1 MKKIQENEILDDYEY
16 YRDIILEETELIL
29 KEKKRY
35 IQTESIGTSLK
46 LTSLDEMIDF
56 FYLEEELIVVEELA
70 NMRKAIIIRH
80 FLKGHMCDI

>member
-1 MKKIQENEILDDYEY
+1 MKKVQENDILDDYEY

-35 IQTESIGTSLK
+35 IQTESIGVAIK

-56 FYLEEELIVVEELA
+56 FFIEEEFVVVEELS

-80 FLKGHMCDI
+80 FLKGRMCDI